1 MFIWDFDRQKNQRGK
16 IESRKAKQKDIA
28 IVKVK
33 SDCDLVQEVAAKVA
47 VEVMC
52 FIPEPDL

>member
-33 SDCDLVQEVAAKVA
+33 SDCDLVQEVAAKVV

>member
-33 SDCDLVQEVAAKVA
+33 SDCDLVQEVAAKV
-47 VEVMC
+47 V
-52 FIPEPDL
+52 